1 MKEKIQGKNKI
12 KKFLN
17 AFGIR
22 RDECFPGAVNFSGVD
37 REKVYAFKKALFL
50 KDPMRGMVLWEM

>member
-1 MKEKIQGKNKI
+1 MKVKIPKNEKVEKV
-12 KKFLN
+12 LN
-17 AFGIR
+17 VFGLR
-22 RDECFPGAVNFSGVD
+22 RDKCFPGAVNFSGVD